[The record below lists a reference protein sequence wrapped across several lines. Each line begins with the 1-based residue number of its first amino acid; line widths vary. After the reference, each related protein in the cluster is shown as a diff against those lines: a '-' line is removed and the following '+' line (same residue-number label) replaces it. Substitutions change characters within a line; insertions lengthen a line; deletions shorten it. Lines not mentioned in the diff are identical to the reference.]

1 MGLDFIKSKEFLKE
15 DYRPSDEE
23 PFMNVNQ
30 VEYFRNKLLDW
41 KKSILSESKDT
52 IKGMKEETRNIPDV
66 ADRASE
72 ETDRALELRTRDRQ
86 RKLISKID
94 SALRLSLIHI

>member
-23 PFMNVNQ
+23 PFMNENQ

-86 RKLISKID
+86 RKLFLK
-94 SALRLSLIHI
+94 LTLH